1 MRFRILAVTIALGMT
16 ASLMAQNLSITPTTT
31 LSAETGNNTSAADS
45 FVAQTNGNA
54 GAGNVSKL
62 DIHSLLYPG
71 ATTKVIAHFMPWWG
85 DKRHINVG
93 YNSHDPVQIHR
104 QIMDMISR
112 GVDGTIIDWYGPADF
127 TDQTAKL
134 VMAEV
139 EQHPGFTFAIMVDK
153 GAIGNSPCQGCT
165 PQQTL
170 VSLVHYVEQTYIPSP
185 AYMRVNGQP
194 LITNF
199 DMDLNYTVDWA
210 AVKAAS
216 TTNPDFIFQHK
227 GGFTHAVSGG
237 SYSWVIVNVTDEGM
251 GYLSQFYGAG
261 MAAPAEETIGA
272 AYKGFNDTLASW
284 GEGRIM
290 NQQCGQTWLQ
300 TFNKINSLY
309 NSTNQLDAVQ
319 LVTWDDY
326 EEGTEIET
334 GIDNCVSLSASLAGS
349 VLNWHIT
356 GNENTIDHY
365 VVYISADGNN
375 LMPLD
380 DLAPGSSSLDLCSY
394 SLAPG
399 SYSAYVQAIGK
410 PTLRNQIS
418 GRIQYTAQCG
428 GAGSAGGSGSSGGS
442 GGSGSSGSGALT
454 LSATPSAMSFQW
466 GHSGTAQVV
475 VNGSLQDTLSLSCT
489 NLPAGVTCSFSP
501 ATIPAGTSSATSNLT
516 VTTTSASAALNQA
529 NGKTGMLYAFFFPT
543 FGVGGLLISGNL
555 FTRKKLW
562 KLVIL
567 SFLVMSIGLFTSC
580 GGGTITPPSQK
591 AAASTTPHSYT
602 ITISGSYGNKTTS
615 TQFTLALQ

>member
-1 MRFRILAVTIALGMT
+1 MHSRIIAVAIALLMT
-16 ASLMAQNLSITPTTT
+16 ASLAAQNLPINPTTT
-31 LSAETGNNTSAADS
+31 LAAETGNNTSAADS
-45 FVAQTNGNA
+45 FLAQTNGNA

-85 DKRHINVG
+85 DPKHIKVG
-93 YNSHDPVQIHR
+93 YSSHDPAQIHR

-153 GAIGNSPCQGCT
+153 GAIANSPCAGCT

-185 AYMRVNGQP
+185 AYMRLNGQP
-194 LITNF
+194 VITNF

-227 GGFTHAVSGG
+227 GGFTHVVSGG

-251 GYLSQFYGAG
+251 SYLSQFYGAG

-284 GEGRIM
+284 GQDRIM

-319 LVTWDDY
+319 LVTWNDY

-334 GIDNCVSLSASLAGS
+334 GIDNCVSLSASLSGS
-349 VLNWHIT
+349 VLNWQIS

-365 VVYISADGNN
+365 VVYISADGSN
-375 LMPLD
+375 LMSLD
-380 DLAPGSSSLDLCSY
+380 ELAPGSSSLDLCSY

-399 SYSAYVQAIGK
+399 SYSAYVQAIGR
-410 PTLRNQIS
+410 PTMRNQMS
-418 GRIQYTAQCG
+418 GRVQYTAQCG
-428 GAGSAGGSGSSGGS
+428 GTSSGGGSGGVGS
-442 GGSGSSGSGALT
+442 GGSGSSAAPT
-454 LSATPSAMSFQW
+454 LSATPSALTSQW
-466 GHSGTAQVV
+466 GHSATAQVTLK
-475 VNGSLQDTLSLSCT
+475 GSLQDALSLSCT

-501 ATIPAGTSSATSNLT
+501 ASIPAGSSSATSNLT
-516 VTTTSASAALNQA
+516 IATTSASAALAQPRR
-529 NGKTGMLYAFFFPT
+529 TGMLYAFFFPT
-543 FGVGGLLISGNL
+543 FGVGGLILSGSL

-562 KLVIL
+562 KLLML
-567 SFLVMSIGLFTSC
+567 SFLVISIGLFTSC
-580 GGGTITPPSQK
+580 GGGTMAPATQAVASS
-591 AAASTTPHSYT
+591 AAHSYS
-602 ITISGSYGNKTTS
+602 ITISGTYGSKTTS
-615 TQFTLALQ
+615 TQITLALQ

>member
-1 MRFRILAVTIALGMT
+1 MHSRIIAVAALALLMT
-16 ASLMAQNLSITPTTT
+16 SSLVAQNLQINPTTT
-31 LSAETGNNTSAADS
+31 LAAETGNNTSAADS
-45 FVAQTNGNA
+45 FLAQTNGNA

-62 DIHSLLYPG
+62 DIHGLLYPG

-85 DKRHINVG
+85 DKRHISVG
-93 YNSHDPVQIHR
+93 YNSHDPAQIHR

-153 GAIGNSPCQGCT
+153 GAIANSPCAGCN

-170 VSLVHYVEQTYIPSP
+170 VSLVHYIEQTYVPSP
-185 AYMRVNGQP
+185 AYMRLNGQP
-194 LITNF
+194 VITNF

-227 GGFTHAVSGG
+227 GGFSHVVSGG

-251 GYLSQFYGAG
+251 SYLSQFYSAG
-261 MAAPAEETIGA
+261 MASPSEETIGA

-284 GEGRIM
+284 GENRIM

-319 LVTWDDY
+319 LVTWNDY

-334 GIDNCVSLSASLAGS
+334 GIDNCVSLSASLSGS
-349 VLNWHIT
+349 VLNWQIK

-375 LMPLD
+375 LMSLD
-380 DLAPGSSSLDLCSY
+380 ELAPGSSALDLCSY

-399 SYSAYVQAIGK
+399 SYSAFVEAIGQ
-410 PTLRNQIS
+410 PTMRNQMS
-418 GRIQYTAQCG
+418 GRVLYTAQCG
-428 GAGSAGGSGSSGGS
+428 GSATGGSGSGS
-442 GGSGSSGSGALT
+442 GGAGSGGTGSSAPT
-454 LSATPSAMSFQW
+454 LSATPSALSSQW
-466 GHSGTAQVV
+466 GHSATTQVTIS
-475 VNGSLQDTLSLSCT
+475 GSVKDTLSLSCT
-489 NLPAGVTCSFSP
+489 NLPAGVACSFSP
-501 ATIPAGTSSATSNLT
+501 ASIPAGSSGATSNLT
-516 VTTTSASAALNQA
+516 IVTTSASAALAQP
-529 NGKTGMLYAFFFPT
+529 GRTGMLYAFFFPT
-543 FGVGGLLISGNL
+543 FGVGGLLISGSL

-562 KLVIL
+562 KLL
-567 SFLVMSIGLFTSC
+567 MLCFLVISIGLLTSC
-580 GGGTITPPSQK
+580 GGGTITPASQK
-591 AAASTTPHSYT
+591 AAAVSTTQSYN
-602 ITISGSYGNKTTS
+602 ITISGTYGTNTMS
-615 TQFTLALQ
+615 TQVVLAMQ

>member
-1 MRFRILAVTIALGMT
+1 MRYSILAVTIALAMT
-16 ASLMAQNLSITPTTT
+16 ASLAAQNLPINPTTT
-31 LSAETGNNTSAADS
+31 LAAETGNNTSAADS

-85 DKRHINVG
+85 DPKHIKVG
-93 YNSHDPVQIHR
+93 YSSHDPAQIHR
-104 QIMDMISR
+104 QIADMISR
-112 GVDGTIIDWYGPADF
+112 GVDGTIIDWYGPKDF

-153 GAIGNSPCQGCT
+153 GAIANSPCTGCN

-170 VSLVHYVEQTYIPSP
+170 VSLVQYVEQTYISSPS
-185 AYMRVNGQP
+185 YMRVNGQP

-199 DMDLNYTVDWA
+199 DMDLTYTVDWA

-216 TTNPDFIFQHK
+216 STNPDFIFQHK
-227 GGFTHAVSGG
+227 GGFTHVVSGG

-251 GYLSQFYGAG
+251 DYLSQFYGAG
-261 MAAPAEETIGA
+261 MASPGKETIGA

-284 GEGRIM
+284 GENRITS
-290 NQQCGQTWLQ
+290 QQCGQTWLQ

-319 LVTWDDY
+319 LVTWNDY
-326 EEGTEIET
+326 EEGTELET
-334 GIDNCVSLSASLAGS
+334 GIDNCVSLSASLSGS
-349 VLNWHIT
+349 VLNWQIT

-380 DLAPGSSSLDLCSY
+380 DLSPGSNSLDLCSY
-394 SLAPG
+394 SLASG
-399 SYSAYVQAIGK
+399 NYSAYVQAVGK
-410 PTLRNQIS
+410 PTMRNQMS
-418 GRIQYTAQCG
+418 GRTQYTAQCAALGSGGSGAG
-428 GAGSAGGSGSSGGS
+428 GAGGGS
-442 GGSGSSGSGALT
+442 GGSGTAT
-454 LSATPSAMSFQW
+454 LGATPSSLALQW
-466 GHSGTAQVV
+466 GESGTSQIT

-489 NLPAGVTCSFSP
+489 NLPVGVTCSFSP
-501 ATIPAGTSSATSNLT
+501 ASIPAGSSSATSNLT
-516 VTTTSASAALNQA
+516 IASRSASAVLGQPAQN
-529 NGKTGMLYAFFFPT
+529 GMLYAFFFPT
-543 FGVGGLLISGNL
+543 FGVAGLVISGGL

-562 KLVIL
+562 KLLMLL
-567 SFLVMSIGLFTSC
+567 SLLISIGVFTSC
-580 GGGTITPPSQK
+580 GGGTITPSAKAVAATTSQ
-591 AAASTTPHSYT
+591 SYAITLNGSYGIKT
-602 ITISGSYGNKTTS
+602 ITIP
-615 TQFTLALQ
+615 FTVTMR

>member
-1 MRFRILAVTIALGMT
+1 MRYSILAVTIALAMT
-16 ASLMAQNLSITPTTT
+16 ASLAAQNLPINPTTT
-31 LSAETGNNTSAADS
+31 LAAETGNNTSAADS

-85 DKRHINVG
+85 DPKHIKVG
-93 YNSHDPVQIHR
+93 YSSHDPAQIHR
-104 QIMDMISR
+104 QIADMISR
-112 GVDGTIIDWYGPADF
+112 GVDGTIIDWYGPKDF

-153 GAIGNSPCQGCT
+153 GAIANSPCTGCN

-170 VSLVHYVEQTYIPSP
+170 VSLVQYVEQTYISSPS
-185 AYMRVNGQP
+185 YMRVNGQP

-199 DMDLNYTVDWA
+199 DMDLTYTVDWA

-216 TTNPDFIFQHK
+216 STNPDFIFQHK
-227 GGFTHAVSGG
+227 GGFTHVVSGG

-251 GYLSQFYGAG
+251 DYLSQFYGAG
-261 MAAPAEETIGA
+261 MASPGKETIGA

-284 GEGRIM
+284 GENRITS
-290 NQQCGQTWLQ
+290 QQCGQTWLQ

-319 LVTWDDY
+319 LVTWNDY
-326 EEGTEIET
+326 EEGTELET
-334 GIDNCVSLSASLAGS
+334 GIDNCVSLSASLSGS
-349 VLNWHIT
+349 VLNWQIT

-380 DLAPGSSSLDLCSY
+380 DLSPGSNSLDLCSY
-394 SLAPG
+394 SLASG
-399 SYSAYVQAIGK
+399 NYSAYVQAVGK
-410 PTLRNQIS
+410 PTMRNQVS
-418 GRIQYTAQCG
+418 GRTQYTAQCAALGSGGSGAG
-428 GAGSAGGSGSSGGS
+428 GAGGGS
-442 GGSGSSGSGALT
+442 GGSGTAT
-454 LSATPSAMSFQW
+454 LGATPSSLALQW
-466 GHSGTAQVV
+466 GESGTSQIT

-489 NLPAGVTCSFSP
+489 NLPVGVTCSFSP
-501 ATIPAGTSSATSNLT
+501 ASIPAGSSSATSNLT
-516 VTTTSASAALNQA
+516 IASRSASAVLGQPAQN
-529 NGKTGMLYAFFFPT
+529 GMLYAFFFPT
-543 FGVGGLLISGNL
+543 FGVAGLVISGGL

-562 KLVIL
+562 KLLMLL
-567 SFLVMSIGLFTSC
+567 SLLISIGVFTSC
-580 GGGTITPPSQK
+580 GGGTITPSAKAVAATTSQ
-591 AAASTTPHSYT
+591 SYAITLNGSYGIKT
-602 ITISGSYGNKTTS
+602 ITIP
-615 TQFTLALQ
+615 FTVTMR

>member
-1 MRFRILAVTIALGMT
+1 MHSRIITVAIAVLMSS
-16 ASLMAQNLSITPTTT
+16 SLVAQNLQINPTTT
-31 LSAETGNNTSAADS
+31 LAAETGNNTSAADS
-45 FVAQTNGNA
+45 FLAQTNGNA

-93 YNSHDPVQIHR
+93 YNSHDPAQIHR

-153 GAIGNSPCQGCT
+153 GAIANSPCAGCT

-170 VSLVHYVEQTYIPSP
+170 VSLVHYVEQTYITSP
-185 AYMRVNGQP
+185 AYMRINGQP

-199 DMDLNYTVDWA
+199 DMDLNYAVDWS

-251 GYLSQFYGAG
+251 TYLSQFYGAG
-261 MAAPAEETIGA
+261 MASPTEETIGA

-284 GEGRIM
+284 GQGRIM

-319 LVTWDDY
+319 LVTWNDY

-334 GIDNCVSLSASLAGS
+334 GIDNCVSLSASLSGS
-349 VLNWHIT
+349 VLNWQIK

-365 VVYISADGNN
+365 VVYISADGSN

-380 DLAPGSSSLDLCSY
+380 ELAPGSSSLDLCSY
-394 SLAPG
+394 SLASG
-399 SYSAYVQAIGK
+399 SYSAFVQAIGR
-410 PTLRNQIS
+410 PTMRNQMS

-428 GAGSAGGSGSSGGS
+428 SSSTGGGSGSGS
-442 GGSGSSGSGALT
+442 GGSGSGGSSAATTLT
-454 LSATPSAMSFQW
+454 ATPSALSSQW
-466 GHSGTAQVV
+466 GHSATTQVTI
-475 VNGSLQDTLSLSCT
+475 NGSVKDTLSLSCT
-489 NLPAGVTCSFSP
+489 NLPVGVTCSFSP
-501 ATIPAGTSSATSNLT
+501 SSIPAGSSNATSNLT
-516 VTTTSASAALNQA
+516 VVTTSASAALA
-529 NGKTGMLYAFFFPT
+529 PGRTGMLYAFFFPT
-543 FGVGGLLISGNL
+543 FGVAGLMISGSL
-555 FTRKKLW
+555 FTRKKLS
-562 KLVIL
+562 KLLLL
-567 SFLVMSIGLFTSC
+567 SFLVMSIGLLTSC
-580 GGGTITPPSQK
+580 GGGTINPASQK
-591 AAASTTPHSYT
+591 AVAVSAAQSYN
-602 ITISGSYGNKTTS
+602 ITISGTDGTNTMS
-615 TQFTLALQ
+615 TQIVLAVH

>member
-1 MRFRILAVTIALGMT
+1 MIVLAMALVMT
-16 ASLMAQNLSITPTTT
+16 TSLAAQNLPINPTTT
-31 LSAETGNNTSAADS
+31 LAAEIGNNTSAADA
-45 FVAQTNGNA
+45 FLAQTNGNA

-85 DKRHINVG
+85 DPKHIKVG
-93 YNSHDPVQIHR
+93 YSSHDPAQIHR

-153 GAIGNSPCQGCT
+153 GAIANSPCAGCT

-185 AYMRVNGQP
+185 AYMRINGQP

-227 GGFTHAVSGG
+227 GGFTHVVSGG

-251 GYLSQFYGAG
+251 TYLSQFYGAG

-319 LVTWDDY
+319 LVTWNDY

-334 GIDNCVSLSASLAGS
+334 GIDNCVSVSASLSGS
-349 VLNWHIT
+349 VLNWQIS

-375 LMPLD
+375 LMSLD
-380 DLAPGSSSLDLCSY
+380 ELASGSSSLDLCSY
-394 SLAPG
+394 ALAPG
-399 SYSAYVQAIGK
+399 SYSAYVQAVGR
-410 PTLRNQIS
+410 PTLRNQMS
-418 GRIQYTAQCG
+418 GRVQYTAQCG
-428 GAGSAGGSGSSGGS
+428 GTSSGGGSGSGGVGS
-442 GGSGSSGSGALT
+442 GGSGSSAAPT
-454 LSATPSAMSFQW
+454 LSATPSALAFQW
-466 GHSGTAQVV
+466 GQSATAQVII
-475 VNGSLQDTLSLSCT
+475 NGTLQDALSLSCA

-501 ATIPAGTSSATSNLT
+501 TSIPAGSSNATSNLT
-516 VTTTSASAALNQA
+516 VSTTSASAALTQPRR
-529 NGKTGMLYAFFFPT
+529 TGMLYAFFFPT
-543 FGVGGLLISGNL
+543 FGMGGLIISGGL

-562 KLVIL
+562 KLL
-567 SFLVMSIGLFTSC
+567 MFFSLVMAIGLLTSC
-580 GGGTITPPSQK
+580 GGGTMAPANQK
-591 AAASTTPHSYT
+591 AATSTASHSYSITITGAYGTKTAST
-602 ITISGSYGNKTTS
+602 
-615 TQFTLALQ
+615 QVTLALQ

>member
-1 MRFRILAVTIALGMT
+1 
-16 ASLMAQNLSITPTTT
+16 
-31 LSAETGNNTSAADS
+31 
-45 FVAQTNGNA
+45 
-54 GAGNVSKL
+54 
-62 DIHSLLYPG
+62 
-71 ATTKVIAHFMPWWG
+71 
-85 DKRHINVG
+85 
-93 YNSHDPVQIHR
+93 
-104 QIMDMISR
+104 MISR

-466 GHSGTAQVV
+466 RHSGTAQVV
-475 VNGSLQDTLSLSCT
+475 VNGSLQDTLSLSPCG
-489 NLPAGVTCSFSP
+489 NQQRDLKPHGHNNVRISRFKPGEWKNRNVVRIFLPHLWSRGIINFRKSVHPQEIVEACDPVFSGDVNRL
-501 ATIPAGTSSATSNLT
+501 IYLLRRRNNH
-516 VTTTSASAALNQA
+516 ASQPESCAFIYHYNQR
-529 NGKTGMLYAFFFPT
+529 
-543 FGVGGLLISGNL
+543 II
-555 FTRKKLW
+555 W
-562 KLVIL
+562 
-567 SFLVMSIGLFTSC
+567 
-580 GGGTITPPSQK
+580 
-591 AAASTTPHSYT
+591 
-602 ITISGSYGNKTTS
+602 
-615 TQFTLALQ
+615 